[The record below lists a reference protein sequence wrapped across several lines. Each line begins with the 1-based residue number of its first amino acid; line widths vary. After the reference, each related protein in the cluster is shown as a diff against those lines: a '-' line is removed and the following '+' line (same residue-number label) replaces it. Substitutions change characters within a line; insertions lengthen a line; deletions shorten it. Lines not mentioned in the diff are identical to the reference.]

1 MNSSF
6 LPINNHYSSIDLNTL
21 KKVSLTKN
29 NKGLQKSSIQE
40 ISKYL
45 NQLKNNNL
53 GKEKLILNSK
63 KVIPVEIPKSS
74 YYDKIDM
81 LKFSPSQVNKEVI
94 IQKYLKSFTTLDIE
108 LAQSKSN
115 VFEFKNS
122 KNIT

>member
-53 GKEKLILNSK
+53 GKEKLILN
-63 KVIPVEIPKSS
+63 
-74 YYDKIDM
+74 
-81 LKFSPSQVNKEVI
+81 
-94 IQKYLKSFTTLDIE
+94 
-108 LAQSKSN
+108 
-115 VFEFKNS
+115 
-122 KNIT
+122 